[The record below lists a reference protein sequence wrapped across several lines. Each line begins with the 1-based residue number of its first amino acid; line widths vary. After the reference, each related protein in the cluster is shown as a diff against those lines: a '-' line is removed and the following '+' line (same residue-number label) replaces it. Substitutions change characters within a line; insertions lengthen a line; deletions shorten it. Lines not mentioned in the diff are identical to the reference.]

1 MRTKNHKIDGR
12 NRNYLINSYRYEKAE
27 FKTLSGGA
35 NQNCLSEYLLQQPEF
50 KTLSGGA
57 NQNNT
62 GLHVSGNREFKT
74 LSCETK
80 GLGYAVL

>member
-35 NQNCLSEYLLQQPEF
+35 NQN
-50 KTLSGGA
+50 
-57 NQNNT
+57 NR